1 MDGVALRELQHALE
15 QGCLAEHSV
24 AGFVIMTDHVAQHP
38 QSVLKSV
45 ARDVWPA
52 QHSASLLKHTVLRLE
67 DLADLVTD
75 CEVDHYVHGD

>member
-1 MDGVALRELQHALE
+1 
-15 QGCLAEHSV
+15 
-24 AGFVIMTDHVAQHP
+24 MTNHVAQHP